1 MVRELGAELAAD
13 LKQRHETSDPRRT
26 GRFIKEYLG

>member
-1 MVRELGAELAAD
+1 MVRELGADLAAD
-13 LKQRHETSDPRRT
+13 LKQRHETADPRRT